1 MMQKTCF
8 VIMGFGE
15 KTNYKTG
22 HTFNLDK
29 TYKNIIK
36 PVFED
41 LNFLCFRADEIPN
54 AGNIDVVMYENILK
68 ADFVVADISTLNP
81 NAFYELGIRH
91 ALKKN
96 TTMIIAEKG
105 TEFPFDVNHNTIDM
119 YEHLGPDIGV
129 DEAQR
134 FKSYLTDKVKALLDN
149 PKTDS
154 PVYTYLPNLETPT
167 FTEEEIE
174 ELKNEIE
181 EESTSVAD
189 FIDIAETAKNNQ
201 EYITAIHFLKKARE
215 RYPNNDFINQRL
227 ILNTYKSKKPDETSS
242 LLSSEKLLESLNIDI
257 TTDPETLGLAGA
269 IYKRLYT
276 INKDNIYLEKALWNY
291 SKGFY
296 VKQDYYNGINL
307 IYLLLLKASISSL
320 QLHVCANYGRA
331 IEVIDHVNR
340 ICLLLLESKD
350 FNERDDKEWIYFT
363 LAEIA
368 FIQKRLDKEEI
379 YLNQAIKE
387 SKGSFSL
394 DSYKSQ
400 KERLK
405 GILKSI
411 KSKQQLKA

>member
-1 MMQKTCF
+1 MAQRTCF

-22 HTFNLDK
+22 RTFNLDK

-36 PVFED
+36 PVFKSLD
-41 LNFLCFRADEIPN
+41 FLCFRADEIPN
-54 AGNIDVVMYENILK
+54 SGNIDVVMYENILK

-96 TTMIIAEKG
+96 TTIIIAEKG
-105 TEFPFDVNHNTIDM
+105 TEFPFDVNHNNIDT

-129 DEAQR
+129 DEAER
-134 FKSYLTDKVKALLDN
+134 FKTYLASKVNVLLNN

-167 FTEEEIE
+167 FTKEEIE
-174 ELKNEIE
+174 ELKSDIKE
-181 EESTSVAD
+181 EATSVAD
-189 FIDIAETAKNNQ
+189 FIEIAETAKNNQ

-227 ILNTYKSKKPDETSS
+227 ILNTYKSKKPDEISS
-242 LLSSEKLLESLNIDI
+242 LLNAEKLLENLNINI

-276 INKDNIYLEKALWNY
+276 INKENIYLEKALWSY

-296 VKQDYYNGINL
+296 VKLDYYNGINL

-320 QLHVCANYGRA
+320 KLNICANYGRA
-331 IEVIDHVNR
+331 IEIIDHVNR
-340 ICLLLLESKD
+340 LCLLLLESKD
-350 FNERDDKEWIYFT
+350 FHERDDKEWVYFT

-368 FIQKRLDKEEI
+368 FIQEDLNKEES
-379 YLNQAIKE
+379 YLELAIGE

-400 KERLK
+400 KEKLRV
-405 GILKSI
+405 ILKTI
-411 KSKQQLKA
+411 KFKQQLKT

>member
-1 MMQKTCF
+1 MLQKTCF

-41 LNFLCFRADEIPN
+41 LDFLCFRADEIPN
-54 AGNIDVVMYENILK
+54 AGNIDVIMYENILK

-96 TTMIIAEKG
+96 TTIIIAENG

-119 YEHLGPDIGV
+119 YEHLGSDIGV
-129 DEAQR
+129 DEAKR
-134 FKSYLTDKVKALLDN
+134 FKTHLKDKVKALLDN

-174 ELKNEIE
+174 ELKNEID

-189 FIDIAETAKNNQ
+189 FIEIAETAKNNQ

-227 ILNTYKSKKPDETSS
+227 ILNTYKSKKPNEESS
-242 LLSSEKLLESLNIDI
+242 LLSAEKLLKNLNIDI

-269 IYKRLYT
+269 IYKRLYA
-276 INKDNIYLEKALWNY
+276 INNEDIYLEKALWNY

-307 IYLLLLKASISSL
+307 IYLLLLKASISNS
-320 QLHVCANYGRA
+320 QLDVCANYGRA
-331 IEVIDHVNR
+331 IEVIKHVNR

-350 FNERDDKEWIYFT
+350 FKQRDDKEWVYFT

-368 FIQKRLDKEEI
+368 FIQEKLEKEEA
-379 YLNQAIKE
+379 YVNQAIKE

-394 DSYKSQ
+394 DSYNSQ
-400 KERLK
+400 KENLK
-405 GILKSI
+405 AILKTI
-411 KSKQQLKA
+411 KSKQKLKS